1 MFRARGGDIIV
12 MFFAFEFPAVVLE
25 SSVHDVL
32 IFGFGVGVVF
42 GAASVCLEFKSPFVS
57 SA

>member
-1 MFRARGGDIIV
+1 MFRGRGGDIIV

-32 IFGFGVGVVF
+32 IFEFGVGGVF
-42 GAASVCLEFKSPFVS
+42 DAASVCLEFKLSFVS